1 MTMFQRH
8 HLCLGLK
15 GFHHMAFVE
24 WRDAEGEGG
33 IPTIC
38 VHGLTR
44 NGRDFDGLAKAL
56 SKSGPV
62 LCPDVVGRGKSDWL
76 RDSSYYSVPYY
87 AADISSLIARLG
99 VEEVNYVGTS
109 MGGMIGM
116 AIASQPGSPIRRL
129 VLNDIGPLVPK
140 ASLERIAGYVGH
152 LQRFDSLKSLEQ
164 YLRTIHTPFGP
175 LSDDQWAH
183 MAEYSHRRTEDGGF
197 TLSYD
202 PGIAAPMQGPI
213 NDVVLWP
220 LYDQITCPTLV
231 IRGESSDL
239 LLPET
244 TAEMAARGPR
254 AEIYEVAGC
263 GHAPA
268 LMAEDQIARIK
279 AFLAS

>member
-1 MTMFQRH
+1 MTMTQQR

-15 GFHHMAFVE
+15 GFHHMAYVK
-24 WRDAEGEGG
+24 WREPGADGV
-33 IPTIC
+33 PTIC

-44 NGRDFDGLAKAL
+44 NGRDFDALAQAL
-56 SKSGPV
+56 AATGPV

-76 RDSSYYSVPYY
+76 RDPNFYAVPYY
-87 AADISSLIARLG
+87 AADIASLIARLG
-99 VEEVNYVGTS
+99 VEQVNYVGTS

-140 ASLERIAGYVGH
+140 ASLERIAGYVGN
-152 LQRFDSLKSLEQ
+152 LQRFDSVKALEQ
-164 YLRTIHTPFGP
+164 YLRTIHAPFGP
-175 LSDDQWAH
+175 LTDAQWAH
-183 MAEYSHRRTEDGGF
+183 MAEYSHRKTEDGGY

-202 PGIAAPMQGPI
+202 PGIAVPMQGAI

-231 IRGESSDL
+231 IRGVTSDL

-244 TAEMAARGPR
+244 AAEMAQRGPK

-268 LMAEDQIARIK
+268 LMAEDQIARVK
-279 AFLAS
+279 AFLA

>member
-1 MTMFQRH
+1 MTMTQQR

-15 GFHHMAFVE
+15 GFHHMAYVE
-24 WRDAEGEGG
+24 WREPGTEGG

-44 NGRDFDGLAKAL
+44 NSRDFDALAQALAKT
-56 SKSGPV
+56 GPV

-76 RDSSYYSVPYY
+76 RDPNFYAVPYY

-99 VEEVNYVGTS
+99 VEQVNYVGTS

-140 ASLERIAGYVGH
+140 ASLERIAGYVGN
-152 LQRFDSLKSLEQ
+152 LQRFDSLKALEQ
-164 YLRTIHTPFGP
+164 YLRTIHAPFGP
-175 LSDDQWAH
+175 LTDAQWAH
-183 MAEYSHRRTEDGGF
+183 MAEYSHRKTADGGY

-202 PGIAAPMQGPI
+202 PGIAVPMQGAI

-231 IRGESSDL
+231 VRGVTSDL

-244 TAEMAARGPR
+244 AAEMAQRGPK

-268 LMAEDQIARIK
+268 LMAEDQIARVK
-279 AFLAS
+279 AFLA

>member
-1 MTMFQRH
+1 MTMIQQR

-15 GFHHMAFVE
+15 GFHHMAYVE
-24 WRDAEGEGG
+24 WTEPGAEGG

-44 NGRDFDGLAKAL
+44 NGRDFDPLAEAL
-56 SKSGPV
+56 AATGPV

-76 RDSSYYSVPYY
+76 RDPNFYSVPYY

-99 VEEVNYVGTS
+99 VAEVNYVGTS

-129 VLNDIGPLVPK
+129 ILNDIGPLVPK
-140 ASLERIAGYVGH
+140 ASLERIAGYVGT
-152 LQRFDSLKSLEQ
+152 LQRFESLKALEQ
-164 YLRTIHTPFGP
+164 YLRTVHAPFGP
-175 LSDDQWAH
+175 LTDAQWAH
-183 MAEYSHRRTEDGGF
+183 MAEYSHRKTADGGY

-202 PGIAAPMQGPI
+202 PGIAVPMQGPI
-213 NDVVLWP
+213 KDVVLWP

-231 IRGESSDL
+231 VRGATSDL

-244 TAEMAARGPR
+244 AAEMATRGPK

-268 LMAEDQIARIK
+268 LMAADQIARVK
-279 AFLAS
+279 AFLA